1 MAKLHDTKP
10 PIFTADLN
18 WRVWKVKFRG
28 WLRENELL
36 DVVVAAE
43 VAVATAIGATGYD
56 AVLKALAPKAGDNQE
71 KKETIGYY
79 LLKALGDKNSNAI
92 KLIDEVTTRDPA
104 LIEDGAILW
113 CCLLVLMEAK
123 TVVKKDRLLE
133 ELTSARCR
141 PGESVYEFA
150 TRVRRTGLELAQA
163 DPQMKQS
170 DAMLVQFILKGLP
183 DHFELWKESFRGRA
197 EDQRSLARLIADLEK
212 EANEEEAGTGQQTK
226 VAAMF
231 KAAASNEKIMAMFQ
245 ASKTARPTND
255 DLIMCDRCGGRHH
268 NRKCQFRGMCFDC
281 GRRGHK
287 AEYCRTPSQ
296 ESGFTRSKDKPGDK
310 KTRFQGCKL
319 NTRLTGLVELKRKF
333 DAGQTPQSTVTMTT
347 PDVTDWFLIQNKNVW
362 GLDSCSEEH
371 STPHLDLL
379 TDVQDVGDHDR
390 RWQ

>member
-1 MAKLHDTKP
+1 MY
-10 PIFTADLN
+10 
-18 WRVWKVKFRG
+18 VY
-28 WLRENELL
+28 
-36 DVVVAAE
+36 VVRND
-43 VAVATAIGATGYD
+43 VAVKRVFYGDNNSDINVYIRELILSNKDWNLQILLT
-56 AVLKALAPKAGDNQE
+56 LKALAPKAGDNQE
-71 KKETIGYY
+71 KRETIGYY

-150 TRVRRTGLELAQA
+150 TRVRRTGLELAQT

-170 DAMLVQFILKGLP
+170 DAMLVQFILKGPP

-268 NRKCQFRGMCFDC
+268 NRKCQFRGTCFDC

-310 KTRFQGCKL
+310 KTRF
-319 NTRLTGLVELKRKF
+319 
-333 DAGQTPQSTVTMTT
+333 
-347 PDVTDWFLIQNKNVW
+347 
-362 GLDSCSEEH
+362 
-371 STPHLDLL
+371 
-379 TDVQDVGDHDR
+379 
-390 RWQ
+390 